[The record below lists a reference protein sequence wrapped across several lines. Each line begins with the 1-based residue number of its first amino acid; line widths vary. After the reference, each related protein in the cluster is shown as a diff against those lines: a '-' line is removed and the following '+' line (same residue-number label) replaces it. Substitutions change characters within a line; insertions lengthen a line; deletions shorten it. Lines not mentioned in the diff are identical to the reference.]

1 MIRSQLVVCLLLV
14 LLIATAAA
22 TTTAS
27 TIVLGHYR
35 RANALDL
42 FVFLLYLLGVCLRVG
57 IQPRLAVLEGIHNLL
72 FLFGIQL
79 FAQALIITGAFCGG
93 AHRMQVTIE
102 CVFGVYALL
111 DFLVLV
117 GKHFCLLDHL
127 FDLFL
132 GQATLVVGDG
142 DFLALASCLILRTDV
157 QDAIGVDLERHFD
170 LWLTTRCW
178 WDSSQLEL
186 APM

>member
-14 LLIATAAA
+14 LLITTATSAAA
-22 TTTAS
+22 AS

-42 FVFLLYLLGVCLRVG
+42 LVFLLDLLGVCLRVG
-57 IQPRLAVLEGIHNLL
+57 VQPRLAILEGIHNLL
-72 FLFGIQL
+72 LLFGIQL
-79 FAQALIITGAFCGG
+79 FAQALIITGALCGG
-93 AHRMQVTIE
+93 AHRMQVTVE
-102 CVFGVYALL
+102 GVFGVYALL

-117 GKHFCLLDHL
+117 GKHLCLFDHL

-142 DFLALASCLILRTDV
+142 DLLALTSCLILRTDV
-157 QDAIGVDLERHFD
+157 QDAIGVDLECHFD